1 MLACNVHR
9 TTYKAMSETSK
20 TYRVSFHN
28 QGKIYEI
35 YARSVHQSGL
45 FGFIEIEQIVFG
57 EKSALLVDPS
67 EENLKSEFAGVS
79 RTYIPMH
86 SVIRIDEV
94 EKTGHSKITDTDGNS
109 NVAPFPVFTPQETT
123 KS

>member
-1 MLACNVHR
+1 MAENH
-9 TTYKAMSETSK
+9 
-20 TYRVSFHN
+20 TYRVTFHN

-35 YARSVHQSGL
+35 YARSVHQSSL

-57 EKSALLVDPS
+57 EKSSVVVDPS
-67 EENLKSEFAGVS
+67 EEHLKSEFEGVK

-86 SVIRIDEV
+86 AVVRIDEV
-94 EKTGHSKITDTDGNS
+94 EKTGHSKISDFDGKGG
-109 NVAPFPVFTPQETT
+109 NVAPFPVFTSGQETS